1 MTSTLHAGN
10 AVQRNR
16 ALRWLLAVLATV
28 MACGICLD
36 SATGA
41 TLEQIKQRGYMTV
54 ATEDDYPPFEYV
66 VDGKPMGY
74 DHALLAIL
82 KKSAPFEIRQ
92 EILPWQGI
100 LPGVASGKYD
110 VALTAA
116 VITDERAKSLDFTMP
131 IAESTMAYV
140 TRKDDS
146 SIKSIKDLSGKTL
159 GVQQGGASFQVLPE
173 LEAELKKSGGK
184 LGNVVQYGAFS
195 EAYQDLV
202 NRRLDA
208 VIHNIV
214 SLSTLV
220 SEKPAVFQ
228 LGQRV
233 GQKSYAAWA
242 VQKGNQS
249 VVDFLNKFIA
259 QQKANGT
266 LKELQAKWLKINFED
281 LPNQPMLPGD
291 RPMH

>member
-1 MTSTLHAGN
+1 MTLIASLCRTAGLST
-10 AVQRNR
+10 AV
-16 ALRWLLAVLATV
+16 AVLVAALGFTI
-28 MACGICLD
+28 GIET
-36 SATGA
+36 ARGA
-41 TLEQIKQRGYMTV
+41 SLEEIKKRGYMIV
-54 ATEDDYPPFEYV
+54 ATEDDYPPFEFV

-74 DHALLAIL
+74 DHELLAIL
-82 KKSAPFEIRQ
+82 RKSAGFEIRQ

-110 VALTAA
+110 VALSAA
-116 VITDERAKSLDFTMP
+116 VVTDERVKSLDFTMP
-131 IAESTMAYV
+131 ISESTMAYV
-140 TRKDDS
+140 KRKNDP
-146 SIKSIKDLSGKTL
+146 SIKSLKDLSGKTL

-173 LEAELKKSGGK
+173 LETELKKTGGK

-220 SEKPAVFQ
+220 SEKPEVFE

-233 GQKSYAAWA
+233 GRKSYAAWA
-242 VQKGNQS
+242 VQKNNKGL
-249 VVDFLNKFIA
+249 VEFLNAFLS
-259 QQKANGT
+259 QQKTNGT
-266 LKELQAKWLKINFED
+266 YKQLQAKWLKITFDD
-281 LPNQPMLPGD
+281 LPNQPLLPGD
-291 RPMH
+291 RPIK

>member
-1 MTSTLHAGN
+1 MPSMSFSRIMRLACLTGLVVATVTSTIGVGTA
-10 AVQRNR
+10 R
-16 ALRWLLAVLATV
+16 
-28 MACGICLD
+28 
-36 SATGA
+36 GA
-41 TLEQIKQRGYMTV
+41 SLEDIKKRGYMIV
-54 ATEDDYPPFEYV
+54 ATEDDYPPFEFV

-74 DHALLAIL
+74 DHELLAVL
-82 KKSAPFEIRQ
+82 RKSAGFEVRQ

-110 VALTAA
+110 VALSAA
-116 VITDERAKSLDFTMP
+116 VITDERVKSLDFTMP
-131 IAESTMAYV
+131 ISESTMAYV
-140 TRKDDS
+140 KRNGDT
-146 SIKSIKDLSGKTL
+146 SIKSLKDLSGKTL

-173 LEAELKKSGGK
+173 LEAELKKTGGK

-220 SEKPAVFQ
+220 SEKPEVFE

-233 GQKSYAAWA
+233 GRKSYAAWA
-242 VQKGNQS
+242 VQKNNKS
-249 VVDFLNKFIA
+249 LVDFLNVFLA

-266 LKELQAKWLKINFED
+266 FKQLQAKWLKITFDD

-291 RPMH
+291 RPVK

>member
-1 MTSTLHAGN
+1 MCLASLIVAWSMATAGLG
-10 AVQRNR
+10 R
-16 ALRWLLAVLATV
+16 A
-28 MACGICLD
+28 
-36 SATGA
+36 SAGS
-41 TLEQIKQRGYMTV
+41 LEEIKKRGYMIV
-54 ATEDDYPPFEYV
+54 ATEDDYPPFEFV

-74 DHALLAIL
+74 DHELLSVL
-82 KKSAPFEIRQ
+82 RKSAGFEIRQ

-110 VALTAA
+110 VALSAA
-116 VITDERAKSLDFTMP
+116 VITDERVKSLDFTLP
-131 IAESTMAYV
+131 ISESTMAYV
-140 TRKDDS
+140 KRKGDA
-146 SIKSIKDLSGKTL
+146 SIKSLTDLSGKTL

-173 LEAELKKSGGK
+173 LEVELKKTGGK

-220 SEKPAVFQ
+220 SEKPDVFE

-233 GQKSYAAWA
+233 GRKSYAAWA
-242 VQKGNQS
+242 VQKNNKS
-249 VVDFLNKFIA
+249 LADFLNAFLT
-259 QQKANGT
+259 QQKSNGT
-266 LKELQAKWLKINFED
+266 YKQLQLKWLKITFDD
-281 LPNQPMLPGD
+281 LPNQPLLPGD
-291 RPMH
+291 RPVK

>member
-1 MTSTLHAGN
+1 MDMAHMRQLIE
-10 AVQRNR
+10 
-16 ALRWLLAVLATV
+16 ALRRARLSFWVLVAAAAVYGYAV
-28 MACGICLD
+28 H
-36 SATGA
+36 ATGA
-41 TLEQIKQRGYMTV
+41 TLDEIKKRGYMIV

-66 VDGKPMGY
+66 VNGKPMGY

-110 VALTAA
+110 VALSAA

-131 IAESTMAYV
+131 ISESTMAYV
-140 TRKDDS
+140 KRKGDS
-146 SIKSIKDLSGKTL
+146 SIKSLKDLSGKTL

-173 LEAELKKSGGK
+173 LEVELKKTGGK

-220 SEKPAVFQ
+220 SEKPDVFEF
-228 LGQRV
+228 GQRV
-233 GQKSYAAWA
+233 GRKSYAAWA
-242 VQKGNQS
+242 VQKNNKS
-249 VVDFLNKFIA
+249 LVDFLNAFLA
-259 QQKANGT
+259 QQKSNGT
-266 LKELQAKWLKINFED
+266 YKQLQSKWLRIMFDD
-281 LPNQPMLPGD
+281 LPNQPLLPGD
-291 RPMH
+291 RPIK

>member
-1 MTSTLHAGN
+1 MISSLGFRSRVRTACLIAIVVAAFAPSILVGS
-10 AVQRNR
+10 
-16 ALRWLLAVLATV
+16 
-28 MACGICLD
+28 ACGASLQD
-36 SATGA
+36 
-41 TLEQIKQRGYMTV
+41 IKKRGHMIV
-54 ATEDDYPPFEYV
+54 ATEDDYPPFEFV

-74 DHALLAIL
+74 DHELLALLR
-82 KKSAPFEIRQ
+82 KSAGFEIRQ

-110 VALTAA
+110 VALSAA
-116 VITDERAKSLDFTMP
+116 VITDERVKSLDFTIP
-131 IAESTMAYV
+131 ISESTMAYV
-140 TRKDDS
+140 KRKGDA

-173 LEAELKKSGGK
+173 LEAELKKTGDK

-220 SEKPAVFQ
+220 SEKPAVFEM
-228 LGQRV
+228 GQRV
-233 GQKSYAAWA
+233 GRKSYAAWA
-242 VQKGNQS
+242 VQKNNKDLL
-249 VVDFLNKFIA
+249 DFLNAFLA
-259 QQKANGT
+259 QQKSSGAY
-266 LKELQAKWLKINFED
+266 KQLQAKWLKITFDD
-281 LPNQPMLPGD
+281 LPNQPLLPGD
-291 RPMH
+291 RPIK

>member
-1 MTSTLHAGN
+1 MPRMSLHCPVRIARVG
-10 AVQRNR
+10 A
-16 ALRWLLAVLATV
+16 LAVAIASFALVAV
-28 MACGICLD
+28 PVGAASLD
-36 SATGA
+36 
-41 TLEQIKQRGYMTV
+41 EIKKRGFMIV
-54 ATEDDYPPFEYV
+54 ATEDDYPPFEFV

-74 DHALLAIL
+74 DHELLAVL
-82 KKSAPFEIRQ
+82 RKTAGFEVRQ

-110 VALTAA
+110 IALSAA
-116 VITDERAKSLDFTMP
+116 VITDERVKSLDFTMP
-131 IAESTMAYV
+131 ISESTMAYV
-140 TRKDDS
+140 KRKSDG
-146 SIKSIKDLSGKTL
+146 SINGLKDLSGKTL

-173 LEAELKKSGGK
+173 LEAELKKTGGK

-220 SEKPAVFQ
+220 NEKPDVFA

-233 GQKSYAAWA
+233 GRKSYAAWA
-242 VQKGNQS
+242 VQKGNKS
-249 VVDFLNKFIA
+249 LVDFLNAFLG

-266 LKELQAKWLKINFED
+266 YKQLQAKWLKITFDD

-291 RPMH
+291 RPVN